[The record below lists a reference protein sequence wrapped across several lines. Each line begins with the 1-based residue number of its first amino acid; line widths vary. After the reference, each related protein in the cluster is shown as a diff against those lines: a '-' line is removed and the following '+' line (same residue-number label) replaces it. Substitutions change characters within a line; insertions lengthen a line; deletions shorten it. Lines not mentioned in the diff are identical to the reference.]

1 MIVSPLS
8 RLVFV
13 LQGQKSKLIYDLT
26 LMAGIL
32 LVFAAASRQ
41 KLSLVHTVWA
51 ITLVNILCYFVYY
64 IVLLRIV
71 VKARANPAT
80 EASRV

>member
-1 MIVSPLS
+1 
-8 RLVFV
+8 VFV
-13 LQGQKSKLIYDLT
+13 LRGQKSKLIYDLT

-32 LVFAAASRQ
+32 LIFGVAWRQ

-51 ITLVNILCYFVYY
+51 ITLVNILCYFIYY

-71 VKARANPAT
+71 IKARPNQAT